1 MRLPAARAGD
11 WPSGESAEVERAG
24 RDRVLVLYE
33 LVLRKG
39 VSKSPALTLLA
50 GQAAATR
57 FDSSVSGP
65 CSRCG
70 GTAGQ
75 AHGTIPEAEAQARR
89 CDLGAG

>member
-39 VSKSPALTLLA
+39 V
-50 GQAAATR
+50 
-57 FDSSVSGP
+57 
-65 CSRCG
+65 
-70 GTAGQ
+70 
-75 AHGTIPEAEAQARR
+75 
-89 CDLGAG
+89 